1 VPMVDEALSEKSRDE
16 WGIIFDAAGLIWGP
30 VLGLHEVPQDSQAKD
45 IGLFPTLQHE
55 TLGEY
60 RTVNI
65 PMRFRNTSVG
75 PRSRS
80 PKLGEH
86 TDKVL
91 ADFGIE
97 NETISKLKD
106 SNIISQT

>member
-1 VPMVDEALSEKSRDE
+1 
-16 WGIIFDAAGLIWGP
+16 
-30 VLGLHEVPQDSQAKD
+30 
-45 IGLFPTLQHE
+45 
-55 TLGEY
+55 
-60 RTVNI
+60 
-65 PMRFRNTSVG
+65 
-75 PRSRS
+75 
-80 PKLGEH
+80 LGEH